1 MAGEK
6 LLEMWS
12 RRETDK
18 RTKGNEG
25 TQTQKRISHS
35 IEEILRRP
43 TCSRKETGVYRHWS
57 VIKENNRPNQHSCTG
72 APQIQLEESPK
83 SGADCKSQMKKRQT
97 RITFT
102 PFQVQELE
110 AVFHTNHYPDVNTRD
125 ALASRL
131 QLSEG
136 RIQIW
141 FQNRRAKWR
150 KTETLRELELITRQH
165 LPSTNPHPLYC
176 EEPLGRVCWAPC
188 CSPKP
193 VEPRLFFTSTPTH
206 AVLNTSHRTLCFNM
220 LRTER

>member
-1 MAGEK
+1 MKEP
-6 LLEMWS
+6 
-12 RRETDK
+12 
-18 RTKGNEG
+18 
-25 TQTQKRISHS
+25 
-35 IEEILRRP
+35 RP
-43 TCSRKETGVYRHWS
+43 RKESPIRLKRSSGGPPVPEKRLEFIGTGLLSKKTTDPTSTHAQELHKSSLKSRLNLV
-57 VIKENNRPNQHSCTG
+57 
-72 APQIQLEESPK
+72 QIV
-83 SGADCKSQMKKRQT
+83 R
-97 RITFT
+97 
-102 PFQVQELE
+102 VQELE